1 MIQHQVV
8 IGGVR
13 TPVYDSAEQGSEA
26 VVFVHGNPGTGDD
39 WLPLIAEIAPF
50 ARCLAPDMP
59 GFGTADKPADF
70 NYTVAGYAAHLD
82 ALLAGRGVT
91 RAHLV
96 LHDFGGPWGLAWA
109 AAQAE
114 QVASITLIN
123 IGLMRGY
130 RWHYAA
136 RIWRTPLLGELFQA
150 ITTRAGFRLAL
161 RHGNPRGLP
170 DAFVERMIRNYDR
183 ATRRAVLKLYR
194 ATDALDAAAEAVHA
208 ALRPRDLDCLVLW
221 GKCDPYVPWR
231 FAEQQRE
238 TFPRAELAYFE
249 DSGHWPFIDNP
260 TAVAAVLVPFLRRV
274 TAHSP
279 AHSRPSTPPS

>member
-1 MIQHQVV
+1 MKQHQLD
-8 IGGVR
+8 IHGIR
-13 TPVYDSAEQGSEA
+13 TPCHDSGGDHSEA

-39 WLPLIAEIAPF
+39 WLPLMADIAPF

-59 GFGTADKPADF
+59 GFGTAAKPADF
-70 NYTVAGYAAHLD
+70 NHTVAGYAAHLD
-82 ALLAGRGVT
+82 ALLEACGVA

-109 AAQAE
+109 AAHPE
-114 QVASITLIN
+114 RVASLTLIN
-123 IGLMRGY
+123 IGIMRGY

-150 ITTRAGFRLAL
+150 STTRLGFGLAL
-161 RHGNPRGLP
+161 KHGNPRGLP
-170 DAFVERMIRNYDR
+170 AEFIDRTYANYDR
-183 ATRRAVLKLYR
+183 ATRHAVLKLYR
-194 ATDALDAAAEAVHA
+194 ATSALDEAAASVHA

-231 FAEQQRE
+231 YAEQQRE
-238 TFPRAELAYFE
+238 TFPRAEIAYLE

-260 TAVAAVLVPFLRRV
+260 AAVAALMVPFLRRV
-274 TAHSP
+274 TAHS
-279 AHSRPSTPPS
+279 S